1 MAIQSGGEAHIILTN
16 IVLKVDRY
24 IETAPRND
32 SLAGAKRSLGVVADA
47 VKQGKKLTLMQ
58 LQGMQKA
65 AEAIRAFSNE
75 EKVADD
81 LYDLED
87 FFAAQK

>member
-1 MAIQSGGEAHIILTN
+1 MAIQTGGEASVILTN
-16 IVLKVDRY
+16 IVLKVDRF
-24 IETAPRND
+24 IESAPRND
-32 SLAGAKRSLGVVADA
+32 SLMIAKRSLRAVNDA
-47 VKQGKKLTLMQ
+47 VRQGKKLTLMQ

-65 AEAIRAFSNE
+65 AEAIRKFSND

-81 LYDLED
+81 LFDLED